1 MNFGMF
7 VQVNIHR
14 CTKCSARLCKVLPV
28 AHHWL
33 TKGGPLWF
41 RVRNT
46 VRLSGLSASHCQPS
60 SGAVVFACM
69 SSRPRRA
76 YLRPWTPCVQPILCA
91 WPRGQTHWLLGS
103 LSAQAGEATSRVAH
117 PIGRTAATLTS
128 LAKSWSQP
136 IPAPLPPCPPSVPPP
151 PFPPPTRLYGV
162 AHDPPGPALLAAGA
176 HSVPRRRPARP
187 PRGRPHVHAPGG
199 GYCGVVPAVAGGLHQ
214 PHQPVPPARAD
225 DAVKVAVMLQLG
237 RLVRGPDR

>member
-1 MNFGMF
+1 MHQVFSKA
-7 VQVNIHR
+7 VQGSSCGAPLVDDQGR
-14 CTKCSARLCKVLPV
+14 SALVSRTQYCTAVWSFCLFLPALGRRGGLCLHVKN
-28 AHHWL
+28 
-33 TKGGPLWF
+33 
-41 RVRNT
+41 R
-46 VRLSGLSASHCQPS
+46 
-60 SGAVVFACM
+60 

-91 WPRGQTHWLLGS
+91 WPRGQTHRLLGS

-128 LAKSWSQP
+128 LAKGWSQP
-136 IPAPLPPCPPSVPPP
+136 IPAPLPPRPPSVPPP

-199 GYCGVVPAVAGGLHQ
+199 GYCGVVPAVAGALHQ